1 MPPKSPAKK
10 KSALVFE
17 SDDEAPMPL
26 PKTPKKKVVRKV
38 ELSEEES
45 PSPVR
50 NVGSDKRLHPR
61 SPSPLTEHDSEE
73 DQFIDD
79 EAREAVPDD
88 EDQDSDNSLGDFIVS
103 DNDVDKPSP
112 KKGKRLPRVNKRQ
125 EGFDTEDDIEAT
137 TTISVAATQ
146 AKGKGSKSKKT
157 EVVDSDDEV
166 EIVETPSAK
175 TPVKKVKGSAKTVG
189 STKKVTP
196 AKAAKTTP
204 KLSTRN
210 KGKGKKAISP
220 EFVVS
225 EAEALADLPLQGDDT
240 MYNGPPASQRVI
252 SNKRPLPV
260 TPPLLTRSAAS
271 EITPKAE
278 TPMES
283 PTKKRCGRVDQDS
296 ELPINSSKAKAGP
309 FHRSVRALS
318 KDGDSDYDETLAP
331 SLSQDEGGSPKKALF
346 LADLTNLSIKSL
358 PTTCEVDD
366 PNLYDPLLDSLD
378 AYRDLPALLKC
389 DIKTAGNK
397 IFTGR
402 PNGHFMFQNWPQ
414 VLPKLKISP
423 AVGVITFTQD
433 DNVVNLSRVAPM
445 SLTGRLLNHNRY
457 ELCVDGRTAICIT
470 PIIAIDSYLNRDPPN
485 LQSPY
490 HSLRGIFHAFE
501 WQRYCSVLGML
512 ANQTTMGG
520 PVWNDHVTFQTKG
533 QSNVQVS
540 GSGSTSSSLPASFFN
555 TFKSPSKSDKL
566 GKADKKALVPLESSD
581 RIPVYDGRRAS
592 KNIVW
597 TGEIF
602 NNLEDTFPRWNDPE
616 IPTTAFVVVG
626 YLVYLHAPSSG
637 QGEWRVLNY
646 IQWALVLA
654 SPDA

>member
-17 SDDEAPMPL
+17 SDDEVPMPL
-26 PKTPKKKVVRKV
+26 PKTPKKKVIRKV

-45 PSPVR
+45 PSPVW
-50 NVGSDKRLHPR
+50 NVGSDKHLHPR
-61 SPSPLTEHDSEE
+61 SPSPLTEHNSEK

-79 EAREAVPDD
+79 KAREAVLDN
-88 EDQDSDNSLGDFIVS
+88 EAQDSDNSLAAFIS
-103 DNDVDKPSP
+103 DDDVDQTWVFACTSVDILRSFLIYYQFSE
-112 KKGKRLPRVNKRQ
+112 KGKVSPTCQ
-125 EGFDTEDDIEAT
+125 QI
-137 TTISVAATQ
+137 TISVAATQ

-166 EIVETPSAK
+166 EIVETPSVK
-175 TPVKKVKGSAKTVG
+175 TPVKKVKGSAKTVR
-189 STKKVTP
+189 STKKATP

-204 KLSTRN
+204 KSSTRN
-210 KGKGKKAISP
+210 KGKGKKAI
-220 EFVVS
+220 
-225 EAEALADLPLQGDDT
+225 

-271 EITPKAE
+271 EITPKVE

-283 PTKKRCGRVDQDS
+283 LVDQDS
-296 ELPINSSKAKAGP
+296 ELPIDSFKAKAGP
-309 FHRSVRALS
+309 FHHSVHALS
-318 KDGDSDYDETLAP
+318 KDGDSDYNETLAP

-358 PTTCEVDD
+358 PTTCEVDE
-366 PNLYDPLLDSLD
+366 PNLYDLLLDSLD

-397 IFTGR
+397 
-402 PNGHFMFQNWPQ
+402 
-414 VLPKLKISP
+414 
-423 AVGVITFTQD
+423 TF
-433 DNVVNLSRVAPM
+433 
-445 SLTGRLLNHNRY
+445 
-457 ELCVDGRTAICIT
+457 TAICVT
-470 PIIAIDSYLNRDPPN
+470 PIIAIDSYLNHDPPN

-533 QSNVQVS
+533 QSNVQAS

-566 GKADKKALVPLESSD
+566 GKADKKVLVPLESSD
-581 RIPVYDGRRAS
+581 RIPIYDGCRAS

-602 NNLEDTFPRWNDPE
+602 NNLEDTFPYWNDPE
-616 IPTTAFVVVG
+616 IPTTAFVVIG